1 MSINIR
7 NMTREDISRV
17 GEILYEG
24 FSAVAAKHGYT
35 SNIDSLQ
42 EGKLLA
48 WALFHHGPCERLV
61 AEVENRVVGT
71 TCLSLRGDFAG
82 LGPTAIDPSCQDR
95 AIGRELVST
104 VLKKAENLQ
113 NVRTFVEAFNSAIFS
128 LGYFTLDLMP
138 AAELLDLFLVEGVEQ
153 SLNLCSNVDQ
163 VRKEDIEEVCS
174 YDRPRSKLDRRT
186 DLEYFAR
193 WGKVF
198 VYRYHSQIRGFLA
211 SLPGSRW
218 VQLGPLLAEGEEE
231 AETLFQHA
239 LIFFKKKNCRT
250 RVMARDF
257 SLAKALKK
265 LGFRLY
271 CVNILMVRGA
281 WRPSQYIETFGYFPE
296 GV

>member
-1 MSINIR
+1 MNFSIR
-7 NMTREDISRV
+7 NMTRDDISRV

-24 FSAVAAKHGYT
+24 FSAVAAKYGYT
-35 SNIDSLQ
+35 SNIDSVQ
-42 EGKLLA
+42 EGRLLA

-82 LGPTAIDPSCQDR
+82 LGPTAIDPSCQDK
-95 AIGRELVST
+95 AIARELVST
-104 VLKKAENLQ
+104 VLKKAGNLQ
-113 NVRTFVEAFNSAIFS
+113 SVRTFVEAFNPAIFS
-128 LGYFTLDLMP
+128 LGYFTLDLIP
-138 AAELLDLFLVEGVEQ
+138 VAESLDLFLAGGTEQ
-153 SLNLCSNVDQ
+153 SLNLCSGVDQ
-163 VRKEDIEEVCS
+163 VRREDLEEVYT
-174 YDRPRSKLDRRT
+174 YDRPRSKLNRRT

-198 VYRYHSQIRGFLA
+198 VYRSQSQIRGFLA
-211 SLPGSRW
+211 CLPGSRW

-231 AETLFQHA
+231 AEALFRHA
-239 LIFFKKKNCRT
+239 LVFFKKENFRT
-250 RVMARDF
+250 RVMARDI